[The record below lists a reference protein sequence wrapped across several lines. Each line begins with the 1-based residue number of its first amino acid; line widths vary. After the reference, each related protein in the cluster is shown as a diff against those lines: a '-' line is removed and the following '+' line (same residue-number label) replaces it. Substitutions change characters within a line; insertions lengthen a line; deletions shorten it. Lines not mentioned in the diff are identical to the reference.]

1 MAHNLITTF
10 DDDIF
15 HLINSIGIKVSHQ
28 KPTKLGDPVEYYV
41 PQGSK
46 IQVIAVSKLKTL

>member
-15 HLINSIGIKVSHQ
+15 HLRNSIGIKVSHQ
-28 KPTKLGDPVEYYV
+28 EPTKLSEPVENYI